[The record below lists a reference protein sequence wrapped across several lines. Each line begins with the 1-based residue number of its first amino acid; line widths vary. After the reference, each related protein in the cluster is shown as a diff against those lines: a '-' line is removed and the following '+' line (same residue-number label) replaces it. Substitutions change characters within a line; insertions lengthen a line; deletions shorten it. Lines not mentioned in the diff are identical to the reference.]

1 MLLLIV
7 AGNVG
12 CDQLSKNVVRKNIS
26 QTETMHL
33 LNNHLVL
40 MNVENTG
47 AFLSLGTSLPSPLR
61 WLTLSLF
68 PVLALTVALFYL
80 LIQAHFASVFC
91 RTLFCNWLGELAMS
105 PIGCYMGPLP
115 IFFYPRRYLQDRHLQ
130 SGRYVHHDGRL
141 FDYHSNVYPGSQEVF
156 PRTSLIKITPGFFL
170 AGLVHSWKFNC
181 HLLLHF

>member
-1 MLLLIV
+1 MHTSKLFRTIMLLLIV

-80 LIQAHFASVFC
+80 LIYRHNSLLFSVGLCFVIGGGIGNVTDRLLYGSVTDFLFIRAGIF
-91 RTLFCNWLGELAMS
+91 RTGIFNLADMS
-105 PIGCYMGPLP
+105 IMTGACLIIIPMFIQEARK
-115 IFFYPRRYLQDRHLQ
+115 FSR
-130 SGRYVHHDGRL
+130 GRV
-141 FDYHSNVYPGSQEVF
+141 
-156 PRTSLIKITPGFFL
+156 
-170 AGLVHSWKFNC
+170 
-181 HLLLHF
+181 